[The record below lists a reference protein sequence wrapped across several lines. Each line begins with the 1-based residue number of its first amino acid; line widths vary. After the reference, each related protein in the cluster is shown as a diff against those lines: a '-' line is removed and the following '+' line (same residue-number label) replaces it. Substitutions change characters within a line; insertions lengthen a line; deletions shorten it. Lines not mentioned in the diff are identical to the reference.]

1 MERPAGFWIRF
12 LAYVIDQIIIGIPIF
27 IIQFM
32 VSFLFAAGVA
42 AADPFM
48 TENQFNISFLVFG
61 VIPILASSFVISIL
75 YFSLLTASKMQGTLG
90 KALLGLKVLRSSMRM
105 ADGYPSARPS
115 DALSHISYLSSFF
128 ISDSSWAP
136 SERKKRC
143 TTSCA
148 APVLSINNDLK
159 SGPFEPGLFYDGC
172 ARLMSMPP
180 FPSAS
185 MRIVPFTITDSGWN
199 SAC

>member
-12 LAYVIDQIIIGIPIF
+12 LAYVIDQIIIGILIF

-90 KALLGLKVLRSSMRM
+90 KALLGLKVVIE
-105 ADGYPSARPS
+105 DGGR
-115 DALSHISYLSSFF
+115 ISIGQAFGRAFAYIISKLILYIGF
-128 ISDSSWAP
+128 IMGAFR
-136 SERKKRC
+136 EKKTLHDIMCSTR
-143 TTSCA
+143 
-148 APVLSINNDLK
+148 VVYK
-159 SGPFEPGLFYDGC
+159 
-172 ARLMSMPP
+172 
-180 FPSAS
+180 
-185 MRIVPFTITDSGWN
+185 
-199 SAC
+199 

>member
-61 VIPILASSFVISIL
+61 VIPILVSSIVISIL

-90 KALLGLKVLRSSMRM
+90 KALLGLKVVNE
-105 ADGYPSARPS
+105 DGGR
-115 DALSHISYLSSFF
+115 ISIGQAFGRAFAYIISKLILYIGF
-128 ISDSSWAP
+128 IMGAFG
-136 SERKKRC
+136 EKKRC

-148 APVLSINNDLK
+148 APGLFINNVPK
-159 SGPFEPGLFYDGC
+159 SGPFEPGLFMT
-172 ARLMSMPP
+172 A
-180 FPSAS
+180 
-185 MRIVPFTITDSGWN
+185 VP
-199 SAC
+199 A

>member
-90 KALLGLKVLRSSMRM
+90 KTLLGLKVVNE
-105 ADGYPSARPS
+105 DGGR
-115 DALSHISYLSSFF
+115 ISIGQAFGRAFAYIISKLILYIGF
-128 ISDSSWAP
+128 IMGAFG
-136 SERKKRC
+136 EKKTLHDIMCSTR
-143 TTSCA
+143 
-148 APVLSINNDLK
+148 VVYK
-159 SGPFEPGLFYDGC
+159 
-172 ARLMSMPP
+172 
-180 FPSAS
+180 
-185 MRIVPFTITDSGWN
+185 
-199 SAC
+199 